1 MPLRLIGGRDSRA
14 TGSTGKA
21 PTQARPDP
29 DAGPGS
35 PAASPVA
42 PVIVVERPPPPP
54 PKRGTAIAPD
64 QTIIGPHLTLRG
76 NMRGGDDIV
85 IRGLLHGNIR
95 GRRVEVRRGARVEGD
110 IVAAEAIIAGAVRG
124 NVEAHRIEV
133 SRGGGVEG
141 RLENDG
147 SCEISGEVEGDINS
161 RDVTIRI
168 GAQVHSVITA
178 DRARI
183 AGTVIGVV
191 EAAEIT
197 LDESSRV
204 KGEIDSD
211 GLVDISG
218 QVEGMVRGKRIN
230 IREGA
235 AVADN
240 IYAEEITIAGA
251 AAGEMMAV
259 SVAIAAT
266 AHVDGQI
273 IHHQIEIAQGA
284 VVKGSRPWRPK
295 QYLQQRDRAGT
306 SD

>member
-1 MPLRLIGGRDSRA
+1 VSE
-14 TGSTGKA
+14 
-21 PTQARPDP
+21 
-29 DAGPGS
+29 
-35 PAASPVA
+35 PAASAPTSAPPASPA
-42 PVIVVERPPPPP
+42 PVVVVPRPAEPLPARRRPSV
-54 PKRGTAIAPD
+54 IAPE

-76 NMRGGDDIV
+76 TIRGSDDII
-85 IRGLLHGNIR
+85 IRGVMHGDIR
-95 GRRVEVRRGARVEGD
+95 GRRVEIRRGARVEGD

-124 NVEAHRIEV
+124 NVEAQRIEI

-168 GAQVHSVITA
+168 GGQVNSVITA

-183 AGTVIGVV
+183 AGTVHGFI
-191 EAAEIT
+191 EAMDVIA
-197 LDESSRV
+197 DESSRIT
-204 KGEIDSD
+204 GEIDSD
-211 GLVDISG
+211 GQVDISG
-218 QVEGMVRGKRIN
+218 QVEGVIRARRIN

-235 AVADN
+235 AVADS
-240 IYAEEITIAGA
+240 IAAEEITIAGTVL
-251 AAGEMMAV
+251 GEVVAV

-266 AHVDGQI
+266 AHVDARI

-295 QYLQQRDRAGT
+295 QYLLKRERDDHG
-306 SD
+306 